1 MRPVKRGELIA
12 RLKRLGFN
20 GPFPGG
26 RHQFLIR
33 GSLRLTLPNPHKT
46 DIGPQLLARILSQA
60 SVSREEW
67 EASR

>member
-46 DIGPQLLARILSQA
+46 DIGPQL
-60 SVSREEW
+60 EEW